1 MDRVGRKQVRVP
13 GCWGAHRLAE
23 VLEVSAAEVPVGSGF
38 EAHGRRL
45 VEGIGEEVGGV
56 DLLDRDAVGHHVC
69 TDDNNAA
76 PESAREKHLSA
87 RVHQQLDRRHTS
99 ERDILK
105 V

>member
-1 MDRVGRKQVRVP
+1 MRMREGLDWSRSEASGSAWLLVL
-13 GCWGAHRLAE
+13 AHRLAE

-69 TDDNNAA
+69 TDDSN
-76 PESAREKHLSA
+76 
-87 RVHQQLDRRHTS
+87 
-99 ERDILK
+99 
-105 V
+105 